1 MIYKRFCN
9 ALIVIARQIIKI
21 KTEGS
26 LIMELHNSV
35 RKTTVKKC

>member
-21 KTEGS
+21 KTARQLNYG
-26 LIMELHNSV
+26 
-35 RKTTVKKC
+35 TTQQC